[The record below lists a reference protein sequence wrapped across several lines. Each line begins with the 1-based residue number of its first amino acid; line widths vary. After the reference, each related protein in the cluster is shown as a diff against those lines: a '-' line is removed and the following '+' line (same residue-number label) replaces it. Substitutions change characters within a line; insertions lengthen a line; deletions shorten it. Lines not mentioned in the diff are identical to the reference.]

1 MTATQTAPEA
11 REYRTEVKQL
21 LDILAHSLY
30 TDREIFLRELI
41 SNASD
46 ALNRVQF
53 EMLTN
58 HDVIDPDAKLAI
70 WVRFNPDEKTIT
82 VSDTG
87 VGMNHDELI
96 ENLGVIAHSGARA
109 FLDSAKEGK
118 ASLEEIIGQ
127 FGVGFYSVFT
137 VAEEVTV
144 TSRSYRPE
152 DEAWSWRS
160 AGDSR
165 YELTPADKSSRGTDV
180 HIRLKADAAEYASA
194 WRLEQ
199 IIKKHSDYVSF
210 PIYVIDETAEE
221 VDEDARQPVN
231 RQTALWRQ
239 TPSKVESEEYDEFYQ
254 QLTLDFEK
262 PLLHVHMVADMPVNL
277 RALLYVPAK
286 REGSLLNPR
295 VDHGLRLYS
304 RKVLIQERNKDLL
317 PEYLRFVEGV
327 VDSEDL
333 PLNVSREMVQTNP
346 AMRQIRKALTGRMLK
361 ELKSLADKEPDRYS
375 QFWRE
380 FGVFLKEGIAVD
392 FTNKD
397 ALVELLRFH
406 STNAAGEEEWTS
418 LPEYV
423 ERMGEEQQE
432 IYYVLGDDLKSTLRS
447 PHLDYF
453 RAHDIEVLLLVD
465 AIDGFMI
472 ANLREF
478 DGKALRNIDDAG
490 LDLPEDESET
500 EEDAGAVSEETLAKL
515 AGRFK
520 EVLGERVLDVRESK
534 QLVDSPCRLVSPE
547 DSFDRDLQRVRRF
560 MDEEYEAPKKVL
572 EINRKHPIV
581 ANLARILESN
591 PDDPLLDVSI
601 EQLFDNAQLMDGL
614 LTDPAEMVARIQTL
628 MESAV
633 SAHVEGNEA

>member
-1 MTATQTAPEA
+1 MTTTQTAPEA

-109 FLDSAKEGK
+109 FLDSAQEGK

-137 VAEEVTV
+137 VADEVTV

-152 DEAWSWRS
+152 DEAWTWRS
-160 AGDSR
+160 VGDSR
-165 YELTPADKSSRGTDV
+165 YELTPADKSGRGTDI
-180 HIRLKADAAEYASA
+180 HIKLKADAAEYASA

-221 VDEDARQPVN
+221 VDEENLQPAN

-239 TPSKVESEEYDEFYQ
+239 TPSKVEPEEYDEFYQ

-295 VDHGLRLYS
+295 VEHGLRLYS

-317 PEYLRFVEGV
+317 PEYLRFVDGV

-346 AMRQIRKALTGRMLK
+346 VMRQIHKALTGRMLK
-361 ELKSLADKEPDRYS
+361 ELKNLADKEPERYQ

-406 STNAAGEEEWTS
+406 STKAAGEEEWTS

-423 ERMGEEQQE
+423 ERMGEDQQE

-465 AIDGFMI
+465 AIDGFMM

-490 LDLPEDESET
+490 LHLPEDESET
-500 EEDAGAVSEETLAKL
+500 EDEAGAIGEETLAKL
-515 AGRFK
+515 AERFK
-520 EVLGERVLDVRESK
+520 AVLGDRVLDVRESK

-560 MDEEYEAPKKVL
+560 MDEEYETPKKVL

-591 PDDPLLDVSI
+591 PDDSLLDVSI

-614 LTDPAEMVARIQTL
+614 LTDPADMVARIQTL

-633 SAHVEGNEA
+633 AAHVEGEE

>member
-30 TDREIFLRELI
+30 TDREIFLRELL

-58 HDVIDPDAKLAI
+58 HDVIDPDATLAI

-109 FLDSAKEGK
+109 FLDNAKEGK

-137 VAEEVTV
+137 VADEVTV
-144 TSRSYRPE
+144 TSRSYRAE
-152 DEAWSWRS
+152 EQAWTWRS
-160 AGDSR
+160 TGDSR
-165 YELTPADKSSRGTDV
+165 YELTPADKANRGTDV
-180 HIRLKADAAEYASA
+180 HIKLKTDAVEYASA

-210 PIYVIDETAEE
+210 PIYVIDETAETA
-221 VDEDARQPVN
+221 DEDELQPVN

-239 TPSKVESEEYDEFYQ
+239 TPSKVDPEEYDEFYQ

-317 PEYLRFVEGV
+317 PEYLRFVDGV

-346 AMRQIRKALTGRMLK
+346 VIRQLHKALTGRILK
-361 ELKSLADKEPDRYS
+361 ELKNLADKDPERYS

-397 ALVELLRFH
+397 ALVDLLRFH
-406 STNAAGEEEWTS
+406 STEAAGEEEWTS
-418 LPEYV
+418 LAEYV

-500 EEDAGAVSEETLAKL
+500 GDEADGVGEETLAKL
-515 AGRFK
+515 ADRFK
-520 EVLGERVLDVRESK
+520 EVLGDRVLDVRESK

-591 PDDPLLDVSI
+591 PDDSLLDVSI

-614 LTDPAEMVARIQTL
+614 LTDPADMVARIQTL

-633 SAHVEGNEA
+633 AAHMESKT

>member
-1 MTATQTAPEA
+1 MTTTQTAPET

-109 FLDSAKEGK
+109 FLESAKEGK

-137 VAEEVTV
+137 VADEVTV

-152 DEAWSWRS
+152 DQAWSWRS

-165 YELTPADKSSRGTDV
+165 YELLPADKTSRGTDV
-180 HIRLKADAAEYASA
+180 HIKLKANAAEYASA

-210 PIYVIDETAEE
+210 PIYVIDETAED
-221 VDEDARQPVN
+221 VDEEELQPVN

-239 TPSKVESEEYDEFYQ
+239 TPSKVEPEEYDEFYQ

-286 REGSLLNPR
+286 REGSLLHPR
-295 VDHGLRLYS
+295 LEHGLRLYS

-317 PEYLRFVEGV
+317 PEYMRFVEGV
-327 VDSEDL
+327 VDSDDL

-346 AMRQIRKALTGRMLK
+346 VMRQIRKALTGRMLK
-361 ELKSLADKEPDRYS
+361 ELKNLAEKEPERYQ

-380 FGVFLKEGIAVD
+380 FGVFLKEGIAAD

-406 STNAAGEEEWTS
+406 STKAAGEDEWTS
-418 LPEYV
+418 LPDYV
-423 ERMGEEQQE
+423 ARMGEEQQE

-472 ANLREF
+472 TNLREF
-478 DGKALRNIDDAG
+478 DGKPLRNIDDAG
-490 LDLPEDESET
+490 LDLSSDEETDDET
-500 EEDAGAVSEETLAKL
+500 ETVDEETLGKL
-515 AGRFK
+515 TERFK
-520 EVLGERVLDVRESK
+520 TVLGDRVLDVRESK

-560 MDEEYEAPKKVL
+560 MEEEYEAPKKVL

-581 ANLARILESN
+581 ANLARILERN
-591 PDDPLLDVSI
+591 PNDPLLDVSI
-601 EQLFDNAQLMDGL
+601 EQLFDNARIMDGF
-614 LTDPAEMVARIQTL
+614 LTDPADMVARIQTL

-633 SAHVEGNEA
+633 AAHVGSDE

>member
-30 TDREIFLRELI
+30 TDREIFLRELL

-109 FLDSAKEGK
+109 FLDNAKEGK

-137 VAEEVTV
+137 VADEVTV
-144 TSRSYRPE
+144 TSRSYRAE
-152 DEAWSWRS
+152 EQAWTWRS
-160 AGDSR
+160 TGDSR
-165 YELTPADKSSRGTDV
+165 YELTPADKANRGTDV
-180 HIRLKADAAEYASA
+180 HIKLKTDAVEYASA

-210 PIYVIDETAEE
+210 PIYVIDETAETA
-221 VDEDARQPVN
+221 DEDELQPVN

-239 TPSKVESEEYDEFYQ
+239 TPSKVDPEEYDEFYQ

-317 PEYLRFVEGV
+317 PEYLRFVDGV

-346 AMRQIRKALTGRMLK
+346 VIRQLHKALTGRILK
-361 ELKSLADKEPDRYS
+361 ELKNLADKDPERYS

-397 ALVELLRFH
+397 ALVDLLRFH
-406 STNAAGEEEWTS
+406 STEAAGEEEWTS

-423 ERMGEEQQE
+423 ERMGEDGAQA
-432 IYYVLGDDLKSTLRS
+432 TLTGSRS
-447 PHLDYF
+447 L
-453 RAHDIEVLLLVD
+453 
-465 AIDGFMI
+465 
-472 ANLREF
+472 NWRE
-478 DGKALRNIDDAG
+478 DHWAMDPALIDAG
-490 LDLPEDESET
+490 LQLARVWGVERLHQLTLPTSIREFNLIRPGLLE
-500 EEDAGAVSEETLAKL
+500 AGARVSCILRGETIGQ
-515 AGRFK
+515 AGTR
-520 EVLGERVLDVRESK
+520 S
-534 QLVDSPCRLVSPE
+534 
-547 DSFDRDLQRVRRF
+547 DLWFV
-560 MDEEYEAPKKVL
+560 DEESGETVAEIQGL
-572 EINRKHPIV
+572 EMYVSSEQPISKGTT
-581 ANLARILESN
+581 ADAL
-591 PDDPLLDVSI
+591 
-601 EQLFDNAQLMDGL
+601 
-614 LTDPAEMVARIQTL
+614 
-628 MESAV
+628 
-633 SAHVEGNEA
+633 